1 MKKESIESPDY
12 LETPVHVQGVR
23 RLNRIPIFI
32 AVVMAVFFVSVMT
45 YGYVNR
51 VKEIKNDSIKK
62 EEKISAAAIPAVTK
76 PAGPDVVL
84 PTAPPPEMFSTP
96 VSSPMPTEAGLVH
109 QHQIPEHVK
118 KQIAA
123 HDAALHADT
132 AIAGFSRNTLAQKPS
147 NAPVQ
152 NKTAPTETGQNSD
165 DLNHQDEKKEFLKSF
180 DPSSIYLK
188 HTRLPAASPLQI
200 HAGHIIPGIMITG
213 VNSDLPGQ
221 IVGQVRQNVYDSA
234 TGRNLLIPA
243 GAKLV
248 GTYDSS
254 ISAGQERVLV
264 AWNRVMFPDGSS
276 LSLDAM
282 PGADQSGYAGF
293 HDQVD
298 NHYWRTFGNAAL
310 LSLFSAGIQLSQP
323 RAAVQ
328 GTYNSQQIMA
338 AAIGQQLGRLGMQLT
353 QRNLNIQPT
362 LEIRPGFRF
371 SVMVT
376 KDMILPPWN

>member
-1 MKKESIESPDY
+1 MKKGSIESPDY
-12 LETPVHVQGVR
+12 LETPVHAQGVR
-23 RLNRIPIFI
+23 RLNRVPIFI
-32 AVVMAVFFVSVMT
+32 AMVMAVFFVAVMT

-51 VKEIKNDSIKK
+51 VKEIRNNSARK
-62 EEKISAAAIPAVTK
+62 EEKVASVAIPAVTK

-84 PTAPPPEMFSTP
+84 PPAPPPEIFSTP
-96 VSSPMPTEAGLVH
+96 ASSSMPMEAGPM
-109 QHQIPEHVK
+109 QHQIPEHIK

-123 HDAALHADT
+123 QDAALHADT
-132 AIAGFSRNTLAQKPS
+132 AIAGFSRNILAQKSS
-147 NAPVQ
+147 NTSVQ
-152 NKTAPTETGQNSD
+152 NKVAQAESGQDGD
-165 DLNHQDEKKEFLKSF
+165 DLNRQDEKKEFLKSF

-200 HAGHIIPGIMITG
+200 NAGHIIPGIMITG

-276 LSLDAM
+276 LSLEAM